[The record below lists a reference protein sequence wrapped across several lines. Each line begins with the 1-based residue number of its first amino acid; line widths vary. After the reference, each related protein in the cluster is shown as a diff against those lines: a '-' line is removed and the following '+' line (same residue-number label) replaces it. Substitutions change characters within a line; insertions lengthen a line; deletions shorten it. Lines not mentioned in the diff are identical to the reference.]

1 MTNRCIRTCHSLPFQ
16 LLTFNCVI
24 HYIFEIISCMKNIFT
39 FSKLESKTS
48 LSNSTYE
55 TIILHY
61 KQQIHTPGKI
71 DIKLEANAS

>member
-1 MTNRCIRTCHSLPFQ
+1 
-16 LLTFNCVI
+16 
-24 HYIFEIISCMKNIFT
+24 MKNIFT

-55 TIILHY
+55 TISHY

-71 DIKLEANAS
+71 HIKLEANAS